1 LKSKSN
7 DEQKYNISAKRDLTA
22 FKELQSFSVYVNLF
36 SQTEINGMTRSVF
49 KIIVEDNISHHK
61 YIGYSLE
68 KNKNNIDIFV
78 NYVLSNLEMRGGL
91 DKNYKLLTG
100 RNLISHESEQPSDS
114 GKIKKAK
121 VIKDNL
127 SHKDILGR
135 IYKELI
141 FNEGYAEIDGYT
153 ETKNPILPP
162 LFVDS
167 FIRDFDK
174 ITKLTDYWRNQKI
187 NENDNMIL
195 KDTLSEAAHEV
206 EKYQDNFDFD
216 KALKF
221 YKRLNLAAVELAD
234 SEKLSAQ
241 FLLKQVKIYFH
252 LEQYDMCRELI
263 KANMLKIEQFKL
275 KDELGEFYYYL
286 GMMSYFHNKNNEA
299 DEYFSHSTRL
309 LMKSHEPEKMFI
321 YFNSRITR
329 YIIKKDYGH
338 AITLVNESIRNSFVN
353 KDPKKT
359 GYLYGIK
366 SEIYFRDRKFTHAEE
381 ALNSQLDYA
390 CEAKDII
397 LESKCLAQMFQI
409 LAYCGTTD
417 EIKLLRHL
425 SRIKK
430 LSKTIKKNSYY
441 YDSLISLGI
450 FFYRKDRLGDA
461 EKYFIKA
468 SKIYTADATDAAS
481 HIVNM
486 IYLAKIRIA
495 AKNYLSAVRLLNRM
509 LKLCSNSNVNIYPA
523 YIENLLGRIYS
534 EKKLYAESNVHLK
547 RTLKCIC
554 EDSLN
559 DPILRSNTY
568 KYIGSNY
575 SQMSIKN
582 LAVKNFNSA
591 LKILNKIKNDE
602 KYDVTDVI
610 SDIKSKING
619 INL

>member
-1 LKSKSN
+1 MKKEMTVKPIR
-7 DEQKYNISAKRDLTA
+7 DISR

-36 SQTEINGMTRSVF
+36 SQTEVNGFTKSVF
-49 KIIVEDNISHHK
+49 KIIVEDNITHHK
-61 YIGYSLE
+61 FMGYSLD
-68 KNKNNIDIFV
+68 KSRSTIDIFV
-78 NYVLSNLEMRGGL
+78 NYVLSNLKMRGGI
-91 DKNYKLLTG
+91 DSNFK
-100 RNLISHESEQPSDS
+100 LIS
-114 GKIKKAK
+114 GKNRITYVKDGNDAIRKERKHK
-121 VIKDNL
+121 VIRGDY
-127 SHKDILGR
+127 SHKQILTSL
-135 IYKELI
+135 YKELI
-141 FNEGYAEIDGYT
+141 LHHGYAETEGYT
-153 ETKNPILPP
+153 ETANPILPP
-162 LFVDS
+162 LFVDRFVS
-167 FIRDFDK
+167 DFEK
-174 ITKLTDYWRNQKI
+174 IVKFTDYWRNLDLNK
-187 NENDNMIL
+187 EDNKAL
-195 KDTLSEAAHEV
+195 QDALLETELEV
-206 EKYQDNFDFD
+206 EKYQKNFDFE
-216 KALKF
+216 KALRF
-221 YKRLNLAAVELAD
+221 YKRLDSAAAELAN

-252 LEQYDMCRELI
+252 LEQYEKCREMI
-263 KANMLKIEQFKL
+263 EANMLKIEQFKL

-299 DEYFSHSTRL
+299 DEYFNHSTRL
-309 LMKSHEPEKMFI
+309 LKKSHEPEKMFI

-381 ALNSQLDYA
+381 ALNIQLDYA

-417 EIKLLRHL
+417 EVKLLRHL

-441 YDSLISLGI
+441 YDSLMSLGL
-450 FFYRKDRLGDA
+450 FFYRKNRLDDA
-461 EKYFIKA
+461 EKYFIRA
-468 SKIYTADATDAAS
+468 SKIYTADSADAAS
-481 HIVNM
+481 HIVNI

-495 AKNYLSAVRLLNRM
+495 DKNYLSAVRLLNRM
-509 LKLCSNSNVNIYPA
+509 LKLCVDSNVSIYPA

-534 EKKLYAESNVHLK
+534 ERKMYAEANVHLK
-547 RTLKCIC
+547 RTLKCIG

-559 DPILRSNTY
+559 DPILIANTY

-591 LKILNKIKNDE
+591 LRILNE
-602 KYDVTDVI
+602 
-610 SDIKSKING
+610 
-619 INL
+619 